1 MLRKN
6 FSRKIEIDI
15 ILKYLELA
23 TKVVAIIII
32 VATVIGGLNI
42 YSYLKD
48 IDHLFLFSDVV
59 GISYASISALFAYFL
74 LIIAIAIGFL
84 SPFLLTLILLVLV
97 NADKQNNNRQIKNI
111 KNKEID
117 HESVFNP
124 DQKLVDVFNFIK
136 DLILA
141 VLITLS
147 IPLLI
152 AIPLLGAL
160 APLFLL
166 CILTGFLIEKLFF
179 STQKR
184 LSNNTLSKFIHST
197 SFACTL
203 ISLLILFFDGSYA
216 IITSYVNLI
225 FFILFSFLY
234 ILLFLKRNKKA
245 INIEKLCLI
254 FVLSII
260 QVLLFSLY
268 FSFVIVPT
276 IGMFK
281 ENDALTILFFVLSA
295 FFLGV
300 SYLFSHTSFSDFS
313 KGGFTNAGGGYNI
326 VFVVLSLAIA
336 MIYAV
341 IIGIVSNFNFSL
353 YAPKF
358 IEKPQNSSWYLIHN
372 GNTTSENINGLSKRD
387 ILAQKDIFN
396 AKDCTTLKN
405 KDSEKKC
412 QDDNKDIF
420 NNREN
425 ALYGYMAWNL
435 GNTKVFCPVSVDFF
449 DDKDNTEKSEKCLV
463 IDGKHLQ
470 LISKH
475 HLQQPGG

>member
-358 IEKPQNSSWYLIHN
+358 IL
-372 GNTTSENINGLSKRD
+372 
-387 ILAQKDIFN
+387 
-396 AKDCTTLKN
+396 
-405 KDSEKKC
+405 
-412 QDDNKDIF
+412 
-420 NNREN
+420 
-425 ALYGYMAWNL
+425 
-435 GNTKVFCPVSVDFF
+435 VSY
-449 DDKDNTEKSEKCLV
+449 
-463 IDGKHLQ
+463 
-470 LISKH
+470 
-475 HLQQPGG
+475 P